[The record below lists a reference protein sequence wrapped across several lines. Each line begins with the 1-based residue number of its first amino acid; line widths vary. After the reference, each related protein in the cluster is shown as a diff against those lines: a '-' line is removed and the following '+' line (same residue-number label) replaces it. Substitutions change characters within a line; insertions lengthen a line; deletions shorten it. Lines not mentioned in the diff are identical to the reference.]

1 MHHAKK
7 TVTIYQKRWDSEKG
21 LDVYD
26 GTVIPNVSFFSR
38 IATAVS
44 TEGMAAACEG
54 ILRIPKREYGDHL
67 LVLKAGDLVCEG
79 VLPVAGQTPAKLDKQ
94 CPYVFTVV
102 GVTRN
107 LTGREPHVKV
117 VCK

>member
-1 MHHAKK
+1 MRNADK
-7 TVTIYQKRWDSEKG
+7 TVTVYCKKWDEENAA
-21 LDVYD
+21 DVYP
-26 GTVIPNVSFFSR
+26 GMVLNGVSFFSR

-44 TEGMAAACEG
+44 TDGLTSACEG
-54 ILRIPKREYGDHL
+54 ILRIPAEVCPEGL
-67 LVLKAGDLVCEG
+67 ELKNGDLVCEG
-79 VLPVAGQTPAKLDKQ
+79 ALQTDGLRPGDLDAL

-107 LTGREPHVKV
+107 VTGKEPHIKV